1 MHRKDQSQTN
11 NKGTGRDAAI
21 QIINNHNVINTAAV
35 VLRSMRPSQNT
46 LIEFLSPF
54 ALSALFLAFF
64 F

>member
-21 QIINNHNVINTAAV
+21 QIISNPNA
-35 VLRSMRPSQNT
+35 
-46 LIEFLSPF
+46 IEFLSPVAF
-54 ALSALFLAFF
+54 SALCLAFF

>member
-35 VLRSMRPSQNT
+35 VLRGMKPSQNT

-54 ALSALFLAFF
+54 AFSALFLAFF

>member
-1 MHRKDQSQTN
+1 MQIENQSQTIN
-11 NKGTGRDAAI
+11 QSPVRDAAI

-35 VLRSMRPSQNT
+35 VLRGMKPSQNT

-54 ALSALFLAFF
+54 AFSALFLAFF

>member
-1 MHRKDQSQTN
+1 MHAHQQPATTSKSQV
-11 NKGTGRDAAI
+11 RDAAI
-21 QIINNHNVINTAAV
+21 QIISNPNAINAAAV
-35 VLRSMRPSQNT
+35 VLRSMKPSQNT

>member
-1 MHRKDQSQTN
+1 MHHVNQSQTIDQ
-11 NKGTGRDAAI
+11 GTGRDAAI
-21 QIINNHNVINTAAV
+21 QIISNPNAINAAAV
-35 VLRSMRPSQNT
+35 VLRSMKPSQNT